1 MTVQA
6 APRSTVDIFSE
17 EVFDNPYP
25 HYKDLRDTASVVY
38 LEKLDAY
45 AISRYDDVMAA
56 LKDWQTFGSTE
67 GTSFN
72 SVMNS
77 NLEGVILTMEPP
89 EHKGLRTTL
98 LQRLRLS
105 SVKEL
110 AGWVNEKA
118 ESMITPLIERGQFD
132 IVTDLAYP
140 FPSQVVGELIGLRP
154 DTTDQFVIGSDA
166 VFAAMGP
173 MNERTETALGIIG
186 EVLQII
192 SQLNEDDLAPGSMGA
207 ALYQAAARGD
217 IPEES
222 IVKLLWNYAGPAFD
236 TTIQGINNV
245 LWLLATHPDQLELLR
260 EDPSLIPSACYE
272 ALRVEPPIQ
281 IWSRFCREDTTVGD
295 QVVPANSRVAVLLGS
310 ANRDERHY
318 DEPEKFD
325 VRRNPKDLLSF
336 GYGIHTCVGAAL
348 ARLELE
354 AVLKAFV
361 PKVRTIEV
369 RDAVRHLNN
378 TVRGFRNLPVV
389 VNN

>member
-1 MTVQA
+1 
-6 APRSTVDIFSE
+6 
-17 EVFDNPYP
+17 
-25 HYKDLRDTASVVY
+25 VVY

-45 AISRYDDVMAA
+45 AISRYDDVLAA
-56 LKDWQTFGSTE
+56 LKNWRTFGSTE

-89 EHKGLRTTL
+89 EHNGLRTTL

-105 SVKEL
+105 SVREL
-110 AGWVNEKA
+110 ADWINEKA
-118 ESMITPLIERGQFD
+118 EALITPLVERGQFD
-132 IVTDLAYP
+132 VVTDLAYP
-140 FPSQVVGELIGLRP
+140 FPSQVVGELIGLAP
-154 DTTDQFVIGSDA
+154 DTTDKFVIGSDA

-173 MNERTETALGIIG
+173 MNDRAETALGIIG
-186 EVLQII
+186 EVLQTIAR
-192 SQLNEDDLAPGSMGA
+192 LNEDDLAPGSMGA

-236 TTIQGINNV
+236 TTIQGINNI
-245 LWLLATHPDQLELLR
+245 LWLLATNPDQLELLR
-260 EDPSLIPSACYE
+260 DDPSLIPSACNE

-281 IWSRFCREDTTVGD
+281 IWSRYCREDTAIGE

-325 VRRNPKDLLSF
+325 VHRNPKDLLSF
-336 GYGIHTCVGAAL
+336 GYGIHTCVGASL

-354 AVLKAFV
+354 AVLRAFI
-361 PKVRTIEV
+361 PKVRRIEIGET
-369 RDAVRHLNN
+369 VRHLNN

-389 VNN
+389 VDN